1 MKKAFKVDY
10 FAIMHPIAC
19 ITLPTM
25 AYLIWLM
32 LKTLFFDLLNILI
45 SIWTGK
51 EIKEST
57 NYLLLGFY
65 LCISILIIYLVGF
78 LVQLIIHIRNR
89 KEYSLLPAWCMLTA
103 LIALVATVI
112 NTLALKPEWIPYAY
126 FLSITAYIAYFF
138 SKRPKVIESYRSNAK
153 IRYAT
158 WTTMILAII
167 LSFL

>member
-25 AYLIWLM
+25 AHLFYLM
-32 LKTLFFDLLNILI
+32 VKAFFFDLLNFLI

-51 EIKEST
+51 EIKETT

-65 LCISILIIYLVGF
+65 FCISILIIYLVGF
-78 LVQLIIHIRNR
+78 LVQFIIHIRNR

-112 NTLALKPEWIPYAY
+112 NALSLKFEWIPYAY
-126 FLSITAYIAYFF
+126 FLSIAAYIAYFF

-158 WTTMILAII
+158 WTILILAII

>member
-45 SIWTGK
+45 SIWSGK

-103 LIALVATVI
+103 LILLVPTVENGRI
-112 NTLALKPEWIPYAY
+112 LSSGWTPYAY
-126 FLSITAYIAYFF
+126 FLSIAAYIAYFF

-158 WTTMILAII
+158 WTILILAII

>member
-25 AYLIWLM
+25 AHLFYLM
-32 LKTLFFDLLNILI
+32 VKAFFFDLLNFLI
-45 SIWTGK
+45 SIWTRK
-51 EIKEST
+51 EIKET
-57 NYLLLGFY
+57 TDYLLLGFY
-65 LCISILIIYLVGF
+65 LSISILIIYLVGF
-78 LVQLIIHIRNR
+78 LVQFIIHIRNR

-112 NTLALKPEWIPYAY
+112 DTLILSPEWIPYAY
-126 FLSITAYIAYFF
+126 FLSIAAYIAYFF

-158 WTTMILAII
+158 WTILILTII